1 MGGAIL
7 NWLRAGWDAV
17 RTSLWILPAIMFVAG
32 IAMAVA
38 ALELSLGW
46 AEGRRWAHWISSGS
60 GDDARNLIST
70 LLTAVVTM
78 ASLAFSVTVVAL
90 SLAANTFGS
99 RLIRIFRSDRRTQIV
114 LGMFV
119 MTIVYLLLV
128 LRTLRGEAPASGV
141 PEVAVALGTLL
152 ALVSVLA
159 LLAFMQNV
167 ASLITAG
174 EVVRRARREFDSAIG
189 ELPLAPDVDSPT
201 AEATTDARPAGTKIR
216 LPREGYVQSVEFT
229 KILQWAERNDAVVR
243 LNFRPGDFVVEGDHK
258 VEVIPPP
265 PDPERARKA
274 IGRFIASGPH
284 RTPTQDLEFA
294 IRQLVEVAVRALSP
308 GINDPF
314 TAMAVIDRL
323 RGGLARLATRRLPPA
338 TLEDSAGTTR
348 LVRNV
353 TTYAGAVDAAFN
365 QIRQAGSAKP
375 AILIHLL
382 KALEDLGEH
391 ARTAEQREAFQ
402 RHALLAHS
410 AARRDVAEPLDQR
423 DVEIA
428 YDRAVRALG
437 ANEGAEPAVSAVGGS
452 S

>member
-17 RTSLWILPAIMFVAG
+17 RTSLWILPVGMFLTGVG
-32 IAMAVA
+32 LAVA
-38 ALELSLGW
+38 ALDFSLGS
-46 AEGRRWAHWISSGS
+46 AEGRRWAHWIDSGS

-90 SLAANTFGS
+90 SLASNTFGS
-99 RLIRIFRSDRRTQIV
+99 RLIRIFRADRRTQVV

-128 LRTLRGEAPASGV
+128 LRALRGAAPAERV
-141 PEVAVALGTLL
+141 PEVAVAFGSLL

-159 LLAFMQNV
+159 LLAFMQGV

-174 EVVRRARREFDSAIG
+174 EVVRRARREFDAAIS
-189 ELPLAPDVDSPT
+189 ELPHAQDGQASLVQPQPPT
-201 AEATTDARPAGTKIR
+201 EGNASAGKIR
-216 LPREGYVQSVEFT
+216 LPREGYVQSVEFA
-229 KILQWAERNDAVVR
+229 KILQWAERNEAVVR

-265 PDPERARKA
+265 PDPERARMA

-338 TLEDSAGTTR
+338 MLADRAGKIR
-348 LVRNV
+348 LIRHV

-365 QIRQAGSAKP
+365 QIRQAGSTKP

-391 ARTAEQREAFQ
+391 ARTEEQREALR

-410 AARRDVAEPLDQR
+410 AAQRDVAEPLDRQ
-423 DVEIA
+423 DVEDA
-428 YDRAVRALG
+428 YRSAARALG
-437 ANEGAEPAVSAVGGS
+437 GSTPRSA
-452 S
+452 